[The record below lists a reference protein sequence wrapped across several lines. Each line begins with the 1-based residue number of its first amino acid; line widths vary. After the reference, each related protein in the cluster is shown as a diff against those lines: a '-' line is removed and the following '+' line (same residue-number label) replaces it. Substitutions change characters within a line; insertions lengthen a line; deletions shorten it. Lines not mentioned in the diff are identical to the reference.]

1 MNKPQELLK
10 RLDDIGESLA
20 QTGHALALLGLGSVG
35 MELDRLDG
43 YSDLDFFVI
52 VQDGYKAAFI
62 ENLDWLSRVC
72 RITFVFQNSADGH
85 KLLFEDGIFCET
97 AVFETAD
104 LVHIPFAAGRVVW
117 KTAEFDETRYAP
129 PPQNHAPRS
138 VDWLLGEALTNL
150 YVGLGR
156 YHRGEKL
163 SAFRFI
169 QGYAVDRVVE
179 LAALIETEQ
188 PVHRDPFAP
197 TRRFEQRFP
206 ETAEILPHLL
216 QGYDHTLEAA
226 RAILNF
232 LQTHFAIH
240 PALQARILEY
250 LPTEHLGQG

>member
-1 MNKPQELLK
+1 MNKLEQLLK
-10 RLDDIGESLA
+10 RLHEIGESLA

-35 MELDRLDG
+35 MERDRLDE

-52 VQDGYKAAFI
+52 VQDGYKTAFI

-72 RITFVFQNSADGH
+72 PITFVFQNSADGH
-85 KLLFEDGIFCET
+85 KLLFADGIFCET

-104 LVHIPFAAGRVVW
+104 LAHIPFASGRVVW
-117 KTAEFDETRYAP
+117 KTAEFDETLCTP
-129 PPQNHAPRS
+129 PPQTHHPRS
-138 VDWLLGEALTNL
+138 VEWLLGEALTNL

-179 LAALIETEQ
+179 LAALIEAEQ
-188 PVHRDPFAP
+188 PVHRDLFAP

-206 ETAEILPHLL
+206 ETAEFLPHLL

-232 LQTHFAIH
+232 LQAHFALH
-240 PALQARILEY
+240 PALKTQILDY
-250 LPTEHLGQG
+250 LPP